1 MDKLERVLE
10 KVRSGQNNELNA
22 EDTNVFAQLIVG
34 AQKTITKKLVAPKAR
49 KMKTRR
55 YDLVDEVNAAR
66 IESKLTT
73 LKAAQDKRVK
83 QKTRE
88 HDTARDVRN
97 AWFADNSTDIN
108 FVEQLRKS
116 LGETG
121 RLEKPLTRL

>member
-1 MDKLERVLE
+1 M
-10 KVRSGQNNELNA
+10 SGQNTSRRRHKRA
-22 EDTNVFAQLIVG
+22 AQLIVG